1 MTVNGWMG
9 LAWDLRRNEE
19 VERSLEERRREL
31 SQLRRAVVV
40 ARRRGPH
47 PIEAGAPA
55 ELRRATIEAQQA
67 ILRHAVIAGDL
78 ELVRRTGR
86 TLRVSDFAGDPG
98 AVEALLGVMR
108 DARSAE
114 VDVLDAAA
122 RVTAL
127 SPIAG

>member
-19 VERSLEERRREL
+19 VERTLEERRREL

-40 ARRRGPH
+40 ARRSEPH
-47 PIEAGAPA
+47 PIAAGAPA
-55 ELRRATIEAQQA
+55 ELHRAAVEAQQA
-67 ILRHAVIAGDL
+67 ILRHAVMAGDV

-108 DARSAE
+108 DARSAAIE
-114 VDVLDAAA
+114 VLDAAA
-122 RVTAL
+122 RVAAL
-127 SPIAG
+127 SPVAG

>member
-9 LAWDLRRNEE
+9 LAWDLRRNQE
-19 VERSLEERRREL
+19 VERTLEERRREL

-40 ARRRGPH
+40 ARRSGPH
-47 PIEAGAPA
+47 PIAAGAPA

-67 ILRHAVIAGDL
+67 ILRHAVGAGDV
-78 ELVRRTGR
+78 ELVRRAGR
-86 TLRVSDFAGDPG
+86 TLRVGDFAGDPG

-108 DARSAE
+108 DARSAAVE
-114 VDVLDAAA
+114 VLDAADQVA
-122 RVTAL
+122 AL

>member
-40 ARRRGPH
+40 ARRSGPH
-47 PIEAGAPA
+47 PIAAGAPA